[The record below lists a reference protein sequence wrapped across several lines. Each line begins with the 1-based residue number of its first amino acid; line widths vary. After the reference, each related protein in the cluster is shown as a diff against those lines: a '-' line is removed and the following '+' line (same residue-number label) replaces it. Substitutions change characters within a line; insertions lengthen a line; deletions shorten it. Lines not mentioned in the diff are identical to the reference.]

1 MRRLPHLACILTIAA
16 AVAAAQPVN
25 RWVELARD
33 AEGGRR
39 GSAVRYAPGTGE
51 FFLWGFIDHDPELLQ
66 EQPLM
71 RTPEYDVVAFNPA
84 SGSWRNHLPKSQER
98 AWSRELPL
106 AYIPRTYAGITSGSE
121 RTVMR
126 GDTAEAG
133 GTPRPDLNIVADQ
146 VAYHPGLKALVYFTG
161 GLTAAYD
168 PAERRW
174 RDLHPRRSPPPV
186 MGGSLAWDPVNR
198 EMVLF
203 GGGHVAERDASG
215 KLTGYTGTWTFNGE
229 TWRELR
235 TGVLPPPRMNSRLVT
250 DERNG
255 VLVLFGGDGQSH
267 YLGDT
272 WLYDLTTRTWR
283 KSNAKAG
290 PEPRAGH
297 FAVYDPV
304 SGLTLIGGGYN
315 QRDLNDM
322 WAYDAARD
330 QWSRIESVVPAGFTI
345 TADID
350 PERRLILLV
359 ANTRRPGDD
368 STCNV
373 LYPART
379 TYGFHLDA
387 GQLAMTPAN
396 VKYEPIARRVPEA
409 DSGGNAPPE
418 SMTPNRWVA
427 LNDRTRGAPVRTWG
441 SATFD
446 AARGRILYWGGGHCG
461 YDGNDVDA
469 YDVGAGR
476 WRAAVSGAEYPE
488 RLWDPGARLGGVTF
502 RGGPWTTH
510 GRRVYAHDPVS
521 GKLVVYVP
529 IRLTSGYDP
538 EALKDYP
545 ADRTVARDALIQ
557 TPSSY
562 TRAATMTL
570 DPDSGVWELS
580 GPAPVAGL
588 DTLVSTPRGVM
599 AVNVNWRT
607 RLSDTGYQLTRPPD
621 MPATDASVYL
631 YDAAHKQW
639 TRLGG
644 GTSGPQN
651 LYEMTSLA
659 YDTKRQRL
667 LLHGGGEN
675 RDELWAF
682 DITQRRWIHLAPPK
696 PWPVASREAVY
707 LPAADRMLICGPAPE
722 DRRTLAVWS
731 YDPDRNA
738 WKREAVSFAQSAPQ
752 DAAGQNRA
760 MVYDE
765 KRDLVLLVFGDT
777 QGKAAV
783 YGMRYAR

>member
-1 MRRLPHLACILTIAA
+1 MRELRRLACVIAIVT

-33 AEGGRR
+33 ADGGRR
-39 GSAVRYAPGTGE
+39 GSAVRYAPGAGA
-51 FFLWGFIDHDPELLQ
+51 FFLWGFMDHDPELPQ

-71 RTPEYDVVAFNPA
+71 RAPEYDVVSFDAA
-84 SGSWRNHLPKSQER
+84 SGSWRNHLPKQQEQ

-106 AYIPRTYAGITSGSE
+106 AYIPRTYSGITSGSE
-121 RTVMR
+121 RTVLR
-126 GDTAEAG
+126 GDTAEANG
-133 GTPRPDLNIVADQ
+133 VPRPDLNIVADQ

-161 GLTAAYD
+161 GLTAAYSPD
-168 PAERRW
+168 ERRW
-174 RDLHPRRSPPPV
+174 SDLHPRQSPPPV

-215 KLTGYTGTWTFNGE
+215 KLVGYTGTWTFDGE
-229 TWRELR
+229 TWRELH
-235 TGVLPPPRMNSRLVT
+235 TAAMPPPRMNSRLVT

-272 WLYDLTTRTWR
+272 WLYDLKTRAWR
-283 KSNAKAG
+283 PSKAEAG

-297 FAVYDPV
+297 FTVYDPV
-304 SGLTLIGGGYN
+304 SGLTIIGGGYN
-315 QRDLNDM
+315 HRDLNDM

-330 QWSRIESVVPAGFTI
+330 QWSRIDATVPAGFTM

-359 ANTRRPGDD
+359 ANTRRPDD
-368 STCNV
+368 KSTCNV
-373 LYPART
+373 LYPVRT
-379 TYGFHLDA
+379 TYGFHIEPA
-387 GQLAMTPAN
+387 SFAMKPAS
-396 VKYEPIARRVPEA
+396 VRYEPIARRASEVEA
-409 DSGGNAPPE
+409 GGHAPPE
-418 SMTPNRWVA
+418 SMPPNQWVL
-427 LNDRTRGAPVRTWG
+427 LNDGDRGAPVRTWG

-446 AARGRILYWGGGHCG
+446 AARGLILYWGGGHCG

-469 YDVGAGR
+469 YEVGTGR
-476 WRAAVSGAEYPE
+476 WRAGLPGAEYPE
-488 RLWDPGARLGGVTF
+488 RLWDPGSRLAGVTF
-502 RGGPWTTH
+502 RGGPWTSH
-510 GRRVYAHDPVS
+510 GRRVYGHDPVS
-521 GKLVVYVP
+521 GKLIMSLP

-538 EALKDYP
+538 EVLKDYP
-545 ADRTVARDALIQ
+545 ASRTVARDALVQ

-562 TRAATMTL
+562 VRTATMTL
-570 DPDSGVWELS
+570 DPDSGAWELS
-580 GPAPVAGL
+580 GPMPVAGL

-599 AVNVNWRT
+599 AVNANWRA
-607 RLSDTGYQLTRPPD
+607 RLSDTGYQLTRPLG
-621 MPATDASVYL
+621 MPAEDASVFL
-631 YDAAHKQW
+631 YDAARKYW

-644 GTSGPQN
+644 GISGPRN

-682 DITQRRWIHLAPPK
+682 DIARRNWIPLAPPK
-696 PWPVASREAVY
+696 PWPAASREAVY

-722 DRRTLAVWS
+722 DRRVLAVWS
-731 YDPDRNA
+731 YDPNRNV
-738 WKREAVSFAQSAPQ
+738 WRREAISFAETAPQ
-752 DAAGQNRA
+752 GAASQNRA

-765 KRDLVLLVFGDT
+765 KRDLVLLVLGGN
-777 QGKAAV
+777 QGRAAV
-783 YGMRYAR
+783 YGLRYAR